1 MIRRR
6 FPVLTLTLAAALC
19 AGLAA
24 PIRAQPSAASYP
36 DKPMKIVVTF
46 TTGGAPDIL
55 ARLIGE
61 KLQATWGQPVVIDN
75 KPGAGGNTGAD
86 FVAKAPGDGHTLV
99 VGTVGTHSINGALY
113 AKMPY
118 DMVKDFT
125 PVTLL
130 ATTPNMLVVHNGVPA
145 KNLKEFIALGK
156 KEGKMTFASSGS
168 GTSIHV
174 SGELFKTMTGID
186 MEHIPYKGRASA
198 IPDLLGGRV
207 TMMFDNMPSS
217 LPLVKEGKLH
227 ALGVTSAKRSAAAPD
242 IPTIAEQGLPGFD
255 AVSWFALF
263 APPNTPKPIVDKLQ
277 AEVKK
282 IITTGEV
289 AKKLMDIGL
298 EPVGSTPEEL
308 AAYQRSEI
316 VKWAKV
322 VKDSGAKVE

>member
-1 MIRRR
+1 MTRPIRRLM
-6 FPVLTLTLAAALC
+6 VAGLTAAAL
-19 AGLAA
+19 LAPA
-24 PIRAQPSAASYP
+24 ASRAQAGAATYPS
-36 DKPMKIVVTF
+36 KPIHIVVTF

-61 KLQATWGQPVVIDN
+61 KLQTTWGQPVIIDN

-86 FVAKAPGDGHTLV
+86 AVAKSPPDGYTIV

-113 AKMPY
+113 TKMPY
-118 DMVKDFT
+118 DMVKDFA

-130 ATTPNMLVVHNGVPA
+130 ATTPNLLVINNDVPA
-145 KNLKEFIALGK
+145 KNLKEFIELGK
-156 KEGKMTFASSGS
+156 KTGKMTFASSGS

-186 MEHIPYKGRASA
+186 MEHIPYKGRATA

-217 LPLVKEGKLH
+217 LQLVREGKLR
-227 ALGVTSAKRSAAAPD
+227 ALGVTSAQRSPAAPE
-242 IPTIAEQGLPGFD
+242 IPTIAEQGLTGFE

-263 APPNTPKPIVDKLQ
+263 APAGTPKPIVDKLQ

-282 IITTGEV
+282 ILATPDVGKRLAES
-289 AKKLMDIGL
+289 GL
-298 EPVGSTPEEL
+298 DAVGSTADEL
-308 AAYQRSEI
+308 AAYQRTEI
-316 VKWAKV
+316 AKWAKV

>member
-1 MIRRR
+1 MTRPIRRLL
-6 FPVLTLTLAAALC
+6 V

-24 PIRAQPSAASYP
+24 AALLAPAAGSAQSGAAAYPSKPIH
-36 DKPMKIVVTF
+36 IVVTF
-46 TTGGAPDIL
+46 STGGAPDIL

-61 KLQATWGQPVVIDN
+61 KLQTTWGQPVIIDN

-86 FVAKAPGDGHTLV
+86 AVAKSPPDGHTIV

-113 AKMPY
+113 TKMPY

-125 PVTLL
+125 PITLL
-130 ATTPNMLVVHNGVPA
+130 ATTPNMLVVHNDVPA
-145 KNLKEFIALGK
+145 KNLKEFIELGK
-156 KEGKMTFASSGS
+156 KTGKMTFASSGS

-186 MEHIPYKGRASA
+186 MEHIPYKGRATA

-217 LPLVKEGKLH
+217 LQLVREGKLR
-227 ALGVTSAKRSAAAPD
+227 ALGVTSAKRSPAAPE
-242 IPTIAEQGLPGFD
+242 IPTIAEQGLPGFE

-263 APPNTPKPIVDKLQ
+263 APANTPKPIVDKLQ

-282 IITTGEV
+282 ILATP
-289 AKKLMDIGL
+289 DIGKRL
-298 EPVGSTPEEL
+298 AESGLDAVGSTADEL
-308 AAYQRSEI
+308 AAYQRAEI
-316 VKWAKV
+316 AKWAKV

>member
-1 MIRRR
+1 M
-6 FPVLTLTLAAALC
+6 LAAAL
-19 AGLAA
+19 ATSLAT
-24 PIRAQPSAASYP
+24 PIGALAQPAAAAYP
-36 DKPMKIVVTF
+36 AKPIHIVVTF
-46 TTGGAPDIL
+46 STGGAPDIL

-61 KLQATWGQPVVIDN
+61 RLQANWGQPVIVDN

-86 FVAKAPGDGHTLV
+86 SVAKAPPDGHTIV
-99 VGTVGTHSINGALY
+99 VGTVGTHSSNGALY
-113 AKMPY
+113 SKMPY
-118 DMVKDFT
+118 DMVKDFS

-130 ATTPNMLVVHNGVPA
+130 ATTPNMLVVNNDVPA
-145 KNLKEFIALGK
+145 RTLQDFIALGK
-156 KEGKMTFASSGS
+156 RDGKMTFASSGA

-186 MEHIPYKGRASA
+186 MQHIPYKGRATA

-217 LPLVKEGKLH
+217 LPLVREGKLR
-227 ALGVTSAKRSAAAPD
+227 ALGVTSAARSPAAPE
-242 IPTIAEQGLPGFD
+242 IPTIAEQGLPGFE

-263 APPNTPKPIVDKLQ
+263 APANTPRPVIDKLQ

-282 IITTGEV
+282 ILLSPEV
-289 AKKLMDIGL
+289 GKRLSDIGL
-298 EPVGSTPEEL
+298 EPVGSTPDEL
-308 AAYQRSEI
+308 AAYQRTEI

>member
-1 MIRRR
+1 MTQPIHR
-6 FPVLTLTLAAALC
+6 FLG
-19 AGLAA
+19 AGLATAALLA
-24 PIRAQPSAASYP
+24 PVAGLAQAGAAGFP
-36 DKPMKIVVTF
+36 NNPIHIVVTLS
-46 TTGGAPDIL
+46 TGGAPDIL

-61 KLQATWGQPVVIDN
+61 KLQTTWGQPVIIDN

-86 FVAKAPGDGHTLV
+86 AVAKSPPDGYTIV

-113 AKMPY
+113 TKMPY

-125 PVTLL
+125 PITLL
-130 ATTPNMLVVHNGVPA
+130 ATTPNMLVVNNDVPA
-145 KNLKEFIALGK
+145 KNLKEFIELGK
-156 KEGKMTFASSGS
+156 KAGKMTFASSGS

-186 MEHIPYKGRASA
+186 MEHIPYKGRATA

-217 LPLVKEGKLH
+217 LPLVREGKLR
-227 ALGVTSAKRSAAAPD
+227 ALGVTSAKRSQAAPE
-242 IPTIAEQGLPGFD
+242 IPTIAEQGLPDFE

-263 APPNTPKPIVDKLQ
+263 APAGTPKPIVDKLQ

-282 IITTGEV
+282 ILTTPDVSKRLAES
-289 AKKLMDIGL
+289 GL
-298 EPVGSTPEEL
+298 EAVGSTADEL
-308 AAYQRSEI
+308 AAYQRTEI
-316 VKWAKV
+316 AKWAKV